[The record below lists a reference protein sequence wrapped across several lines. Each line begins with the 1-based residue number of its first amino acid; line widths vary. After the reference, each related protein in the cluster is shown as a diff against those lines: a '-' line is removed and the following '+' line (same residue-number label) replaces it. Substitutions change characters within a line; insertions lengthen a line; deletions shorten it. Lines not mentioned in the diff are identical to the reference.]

1 MSSGT
6 QSAVLAHD
14 DDDVPQG
21 KPPGRLRQSYDKY
34 WYAWAMVLPVVVVLM
49 VLVAY
54 PMLQGIYFSFTNAN
68 GSNVARTIGENEIPA
83 TFTSVGL
90 QNYIDVFTSADFW
103 SVLGWTVVWT
113 GVCVFMHY
121 LLGLLSALMLN
132 RPMRGRAVYRI
143 LLIIPW
149 AVPAFV
155 STFAWRFIFNTQYGL
170 LNIALDWVGLGPY
183 GWLEEPTLARFS
195 VILVNV
201 WIGFPFMMV
210 ALLGGMQAIA
220 PELYEAAEVDGATPW
235 QRFWSVT
242 VPGLRPVSATV
253 ILLGTIWT
261 FNMFTIIYLMTGGG
275 PAGST
280 NILVTFAYNI
290 GFTGTA
296 DYALASTYGVIILSI
311 LLVYSMVY
319 RRALRAQGEV
329 W

>member
-1 MSSGT
+1 MSLPT
-6 QSAVLAHD
+6 EPLRD
-14 DDDVPQG
+14 R
-21 KPPGRLRQSYDKY
+21 PGRFRQSWDKY
-34 WYAWAMVLPVVVVLM
+34 WYAWAMVLPVVVVLL
-49 VLVAY
+49 VIVAY
-54 PMLQGIYFSFTNAN
+54 PMAQGIYYSFTDAD
-68 GSNVARTIGENEIPA
+68 GSNVARSIGANDIPA
-83 TFTSVGL
+83 TYDYVGFANYVDVITS
-90 QNYIDVFTSADFW
+90 NEFWDVAI
-103 SVLGWTVVWT
+103 WTVIWT
-113 GVCVFMHY
+113 FTCVFFHY

-132 RPMRGRAVYRI
+132 RPMRGRSVYRI

-155 STFAWRFIFNTQYGL
+155 STFAWRFIFNTKYGL
-170 LNIALDWVGLGPY
+170 LTTMLDTVGLGPY
-183 GWLEEPTLARFS
+183 GWLEDPTLARFS

-242 VPGLRPVSATV
+242 MPGLRPVSATV
-253 ILLGTIWT
+253 ILLGSIWT
-261 FNMFTIIYLMTGGG
+261 FNMFTIIFLMTGGG
-275 PAGST
+275 PAGQT

-290 GFTGTA
+290 AFTGA
-296 DYALASTYGVIILSI
+296 SQYALAATYGVIILSI

-319 RRALRAQGEV
+319 RRVLRGQGEV